1 MEELLRSLR
10 NLELAEPHGEQ
21 IVALVDPDPR
31 VEKQLAQQLA
41 VPARIELH
49 EDDTSALMDAALM
62 SGATEAMLD
71 NYNAALKK
79 ESDML
84 QKEFE
89 NRKKPSRVKP
99 VPLKALLAAQEAA
112 IRRRHAEREAGFTHD
127 GHVYVPRQIM
137 DTAVSYTHLTLPT
150 N

>member
-71 NYNAALKK
+71 NYNAAVKK
-79 ESDML
+79 DSDML
-84 QKEFE
+84 
-89 NRKKPSRVKP
+89 
-99 VPLKALLAAQEAA
+99 L
-112 IRRRHAEREAGFTHD
+112 
-127 GHVYVPRQIM
+127 
-137 DTAVSYTHLTLPT
+137 
-150 N
+150 